1 MPSAEEIKK
10 LEDAIRSMEGLKAKG
25 LLPAEQ
31 ADASISVLK
40 NQLATHQAEL
50 DGDGAVAQGT
60 GAKAVGQDGVL
71 IEGDVSGNLLIGAK
85 IEKLEVIIENAK
97 KKSLPFPEALA
108 KYLTNIIA
116 NHQSLRLQGVIRH
129 TLQDTLSFILRETSS
144 FHKEFYH
151 QAPDEAYRSYRN
163 FPKPAILCLSRH
175 HQCKSATDRTPFDLS
190 CATAQPCH

>member
-10 LEDAIRSMEGLKAKG
+10 LEDAIRSMEELKANG

-31 ADASISVLK
+31 ADASISLLK

-97 KKSLPFPEALA
+97 RKSLPFPEALA

-116 NHQSLRLQGVIRH
+116 NHQSLRLQAVFG
-129 TLQDTLSFILRETSS
+129 F
-144 FHKEFYH
+144 
-151 QAPDEAYRSYRN
+151 
-163 FPKPAILCLSRH
+163 
-175 HQCKSATDRTPFDLS
+175 
-190 CATAQPCH
+190 